1 MTKLLP
7 FALAFALLS
16 GCGSTGGARRVSM
29 EGDDEIMGTG
39 IESADVEAMEQ
50 FAVRILAVPELTGP
64 KVENP
69 PTIAIH
75 PVENDTDQDF
85 DGELFVRRIR
95 AALIKRA
102 RGRVQFVVRNRNEA
116 VIERERVAKREGE
129 YTANKQEMKSGAD
142 FILTGIAASLS
153 KATRE
158 ANSRAIWI
166 DFQIVDAETGRIVW
180 EDTLK
185 TKKVGNNSVI
195 YR

>member
-7 FALAFALLS
+7 FALGFLLLI
-16 GCGSTGGARRVSM
+16 GCGSGGGSRRVSM
-29 EGDDEIMGTG
+29 ESDDGIMGTG

-75 PVENDTDQDF
+75 PVENDTDLDF

-95 AALIKRA
+95 AALIKGA
-102 RGRVQFVVRNRNEA
+102 GGRVHFVVRNRNEA
-116 VIERERVAKREGE
+116 VIERERIAKREGE
-129 YTANKQEMKSGAD
+129 YTSSRQEMKSGAD

-153 KATRE
+153 KASRE
-158 ANSRAIWI
+158 TTSRATWI
-166 DFQIVDAETGRIVW
+166 DFQIIDAESGRIVW